1 MYRQLENTFLI
12 LEQKK
17 PIIFNV
23 RGFYLLFLIAVS
35 TCSQQ
40 TFDIAITN
48 GFVID
53 GSGKPGSYQEIG
65 IINDK
70 IVFIGEQLP
79 FNARKTLDASGLV
92 VTPGFID
99 PHTHA
104 IRGIFDVPT
113 AESSLLQG
121 ITTLTEGNDGTS
133 PFPIEE
139 HYRLIEQTQIS
150 PNWAVFVGQGTIR
163 EKVMGLE
170 NRPASNDE
178 LVEMKDLVKNAMLEG
193 ALGIS
198 TGLFYVP
205 GNFTPT
211 NEIVELS
218 KVAAGYGG
226 IYISHMREEA
236 AEIINSVQETIEI
249 GRLAEIPVQI
259 THHKVIGKNNWGLSK
274 ETLHLVD
281 QAIKDKIKVSIDQYP
296 YTASQ
301 TSIRALIPQWAQE
314 GGNQKLIERIENPR
328 IRNTL
333 VAAVVDKI
341 LFDRGGGHPKNVF
354 ISRCSWNT
362 NFEGQSLADILIARG
377 IDPSPENAAYLVF
390 EIIKGGG
397 ASAVFHAISEEDVI
411 NIMQHPFAAIGSDG
425 PLTIF
430 NQGAPHPRTYGTFA
444 RVLGKYVREDKVIT
458 LEEAIRKMTLLT
470 AETFNIHNRG
480 QLKKGYFADIAIF
493 NSDTIID
500 NATFENPH
508 QYASGVA
515 HVIVN
520 GQIVVEDGVHNGNR
534 PGRVLRGPGF
544 N

>member
-1 MYRQLENTFLI
+1 MSLQLEIILLT

-17 PIIFNV
+17 LIIFNV
-23 RGFYLLFLIAVS
+23 RGFYLLLFILVS
-35 TCSQQ
+35 GCSQQ
-40 TFDIAITN
+40 TFDIAIIN

-53 GSGKPGSYQEIG
+53 GSGKPGAYQEIG

-70 IVFIGEQLP
+70 IVFVGEQLP
-79 FNARKTLDASGLV
+79 FNTRKTLDATGLV
-92 VTPGFID
+92 VSPGFID

-133 PFPIEE
+133 PFPIGE
-139 HYRLIEQTQIS
+139 HYRLIEQTKIS

-170 NRPASNDE
+170 DRPATIEE
-178 LVEMKDLVKNAMLEG
+178 LVKMKDLVKKAMLEG

-274 ETLHLVD
+274 ETLHLVN
-281 QAIKDKIKVSIDQYP
+281 QAIEDNVKVSIDQYP

-314 GGNQKLIERIENPR
+314 GGNQQLIERIENPE

-354 ISRCSWNT
+354 ISRCSWDT
-362 NFEGQSLADILIARG
+362 SFEGKSLADILIARG
-377 IDPSPENAAYLVF
+377 IEPSPENAAYLVF

-458 LEEAIRKMTLLT
+458 LEEAIRKMTSLT

-480 QLKKGYFADIAIF
+480 KLKEGYFADITIF
-493 NSDTIID
+493 NSNTIID

-515 HVIVN
+515 HVIIN

>member
-1 MYRQLENTFLI
+1 MSLQLEIILLT

-17 PIIFNV
+17 LIIFNV
-23 RGFYLLFLIAVS
+23 RGFYLLLFILVS
-35 TCSQQ
+35 GCSQQ
-40 TFDIAITN
+40 TFDIAIIN

-53 GSGKPGSYQEIG
+53 GSGKPGAYQEIG

-70 IVFIGEQLP
+70 IVFVGEQLP
-79 FNARKTLDASGLV
+79 FNARKTLDATGLV
-92 VTPGFID
+92 VSPGFID

-133 PFPIEE
+133 PFPIGE
-139 HYRLIEQTQIS
+139 HYRLIEQTKIS

-170 NRPASNDE
+170 DRPATIEE
-178 LVEMKDLVKNAMLEG
+178 LVKMKDLVKKAMLEG

-211 NEIVELS
+211 IEIVELS
-218 KVAAGYGG
+218 KVAAAHGG

-236 AEIINSVQETIEI
+236 AEIINSVQETIDI

-314 GGNQKLIERIENPR
+314 GGNQKLIERIENPE

-362 NFEGQSLADILIARG
+362 SFEGQSLADILVSRG

-411 NIMQHPFAAIGSDG
+411 NIMQHPSAAIGSDG

-458 LEEAIRKMTLLT
+458 LEEAIRKMTSLT
-470 AETFNIHNRG
+470 AETFNIQNRG
-480 QLKKGYFADIAIF
+480 QLKNGYYADIAIF

-520 GQIVVEDGVHNGNR
+520 GQMVVEDGVHNGNR

>member
-1 MYRQLENTFLI
+1 
-12 LEQKK
+12 
-17 PIIFNV
+17 V
-23 RGFYLLFLIAVS
+23 RGFYLLLFILVS
-35 TCSQQ
+35 GCSQQ
-40 TFDIAITN
+40 TFDIAIIN

-53 GSGKPGSYQEIG
+53 GSGKPGAYQEIG

-70 IVFIGEQLP
+70 IVFVGEQLP
-79 FNARKTLDASGLV
+79 FNARKTLDATGLV
-92 VTPGFID
+92 VSPGFID

-133 PFPIEE
+133 PFPIGE
-139 HYRLIEQTQIS
+139 HYRLIEQTKIS

-170 NRPASNDE
+170 DRPATIEE
-178 LVEMKDLVKNAMLEG
+178 LVKMKDLVKKAMLEG

-211 NEIVELS
+211 IEIVELS
-218 KVAAGYGG
+218 KVAAAHGG

-236 AEIINSVQETIEI
+236 AEIINSVQETIDI

-314 GGNQKLIERIENPR
+314 GGNQKLIERIENPE

-362 NFEGQSLADILIARG
+362 SFEGQSLADILVSRG

-411 NIMQHPFAAIGSDG
+411 NIMQHPSAAIGSDG

-458 LEEAIRKMTLLT
+458 LEEAIRKMTSLT
-470 AETFNIHNRG
+470 AKTFNIHNRG
-480 QLKKGYFADIAIF
+480 QLKNGYYADIAIF
-493 NSDTIID
+493 NSDSIID

-508 QYASGVA
+508 QYAAGVV
-515 HVIVN
+515 HVIIN
-520 GQIVVEDGVHNGNR
+520 GQMVVEDGVHNGNR
-534 PGRVLRGPGF
+534 PGRVLKGPGF

>member
-23 RGFYLLFLIAVS
+23 RGFYLLFLILVS
-35 TCSQQ
+35 GCSQQ
-40 TFDIAITN
+40 TFDIVITN

-139 HYRLIEQTQIS
+139 HYRLIEQTKIS

-274 ETLHLVD
+274 ETLHLVN
-281 QAIKDKIKVSIDQYP
+281 QAIEDNIKVSIDQYP

-314 GGNQKLIERIENPR
+314 GGNQQLIERIDDPE

-341 LFDRGGGHPKNVF
+341 LFDRG
-354 ISRCSWNT
+354 
-362 NFEGQSLADILIARG
+362 
-377 IDPSPENAAYLVF
+377 
-390 EIIKGGG
+390 
-397 ASAVFHAISEEDVI
+397 
-411 NIMQHPFAAIGSDG
+411 
-425 PLTIF
+425 
-430 NQGAPHPRTYGTFA
+430 
-444 RVLGKYVREDKVIT
+444 
-458 LEEAIRKMTLLT
+458 
-470 AETFNIHNRG
+470 
-480 QLKKGYFADIAIF
+480 
-493 NSDTIID
+493 
-500 NATFENPH
+500 
-508 QYASGVA
+508 
-515 HVIVN
+515 
-520 GQIVVEDGVHNGNR
+520 
-534 PGRVLRGPGF
+534 
-544 N
+544 